1 MRGKQKNMTKNKVV
15 LDEET
20 LKSYPQQPHGGK
32 LIDRVATGKDR
43 DEALE
48 KAKTLP
54 HIMVDLEAAIT
65 IEMIATGVLSPNDG
79 FMNEED
85 YISVLEKGRFASGL
99 IWPTP
104 LSFAPVGEKNQEV
117 ASSLTKGDEVVL
129 IDDEQTPI
137 ALLNVSDVFEYDR
150 EFRAQN
156 LFGTTDRHHPGVD
169 AIYRRMG
176 DTALGGQITLINRV
190 DWGPFEQI
198 RLAPTDTWNLFYE
211 EKKFETVA
219 GFITG
224 ANPMHRGHE
233 HMHKNLLEE
242 VDGLLAQPLV
252 EMAKREYTRHEYRM
266 LAYRSVLKE
275 YYPQERTVLA
285 PLRVT
290 YIFAGPRET
299 ILHALV
305 MKNYGCTH
313 AIIGRDHAGIGD
325 YYDKYASHTVFDE
338 FPAEELGID
347 VRLFYEV
354 FFCVRC
360 NATTSAQ
367 GCPHDE
373 SVRINIS
380 GTGIREMMRHG
391 IIPPK
396 EITRPEST
404 RIGIQGVQ
412 PKGRDHEGNA
422 VLPVGQVIKSMFPF
436 YITHTRL
443 GGPKR
448 DKPLNS
454 DDLTNAD
461 LEAVILDVRTN
472 GDLIYK
478 QTYEEYASAADIN
491 RNASPTWV
499 DKARAEMQ
507 KNQEMVIAD
516 MESKVKSAPK
526 EASDEYMYQDKE
538 EAEKELEAAK
548 QILKDI
554 PKGLSPEDTKYR
566 VWNVGDYDHYR

>member
-1 MRGKQKNMTKNKVV
+1 MVEKTVR
-15 LDEET
+15 LDEKAFEQ
-20 LKSYPQQPHGGK
+20 YPQKPHGGK
-32 LIDRVATGKDR
+32 LIDRVATGKELE
-43 DEALE
+43 EALE

-54 HIMVDLEAAIT
+54 AIMVDLEAAIT

-85 YISVLEKGRFASGL
+85 YISVLEKGRFADGL
-99 IWPTP
+99 VWPTP
-104 LSFAPVGEKNQEV
+104 LSFAPVGDQNEQVV
-117 ASSLTKGDEVVL
+117 ASLNVGDEVVL
-129 IDDEQTPI
+129 IDHEELPI
-137 ALLNVSDVFEYDR
+137 ALLSVSDIFEYDR
-150 EFRAQN
+150 EFRAEN

-176 DTALGGQITLINRV
+176 NKALGGQITLINRV
-190 DWGPFEQI
+190 NWGPFEQI
-198 RLAPTDTWNLFYE
+198 RLTPQDTWNLFYE
-211 EKKFETVA
+211 EKEFESVA

-233 HMHKNLLEE
+233 HMHRNLLEE

-266 LAYRSVLKE
+266 LAYRSVLEE
-275 YYPQERTVLA
+275 YYPKERTVLA

-360 NATTSAQ
+360 NTTTSHQA
-367 GCPHDE
+367 CPHDE

-380 GTGIREMMRHG
+380 GTGIREMLRHG

-396 EITRPEST
+396 EIVRPESSMM
-404 RIGIQGVQ
+404 GMQGVQ
-412 PKGRDHEGNA
+412 PKGRDEDGNA
-422 VLPVGQVIKSMFPF
+422 ILPVGQVIKSMFPF
-436 YITHTRL
+436 YLTHTRL

-448 DKPLNS
+448 DTPLQEE
-454 DDLTNAD
+454 DLTNAD

-491 RNASPTWV
+491 RNSSPTWV
-499 DKARAEMQ
+499 DQAKANMHKQ
-507 KNQEMVIAD
+507 QQMVIAD
-516 MESKVKSAPK
+516 LEEKVSSAPE
-526 EASDEYMYQDKE
+526 EASDEYMYQDKK
-538 EAEKELEAAK
+538 EALKELEVAK
-548 QILKDI
+548 QMVKDI
-554 PKGLSPEDTKYR
+554 PSSLTPEDTKYR
-566 VWNVGDYDHYR
+566 VWNLADYDHYR